1 MTEPT
6 VSQIF
11 QIEVELGVA
20 AKQFMDSD
28 LGLAV
33 QSRMAKEISDLQS
46 EFEDLRTK
54 PERLLDI
61 RLEINM
67 RRRALQWL
75 SETIDQAD
83 IAHQQ
88 LQLSESEE

>member
-1 MTEPT
+1 MTTQTTAE
-6 VSQIF
+6 IL

-20 AKQFMDSD
+20 AHSFLESD
-28 LGLAV
+28 IGLAV
-33 QSRMAKEISDLQS
+33 VSRRDKEIKDLQA

-61 RLEINM
+61 RLEILM
-67 RRRALQWL
+67 RRRALDWL
-75 SETIDQAD
+75 LETITQAD

-88 LQLSESEE
+88 LQISEAEE